1 MMEYEQQELHLTLED
16 SISVLRNMKRRTREY
31 GEIYGYMGEEYCRRL
46 AEVERRAIDIV
57 IFALEMGNE
66 MVDLPPKEPPA
77 MPITVPLVTSLDEAS
92 EVMTPKEIHAR
103 CRAEKPDWK
112 IGEST
117 IRTWA
122 KTGQLPCMRSG
133 SRILISW
140 AAFCSFVT
148 SGTAQVGSPTV
159 PKAASANGS
168 TGTNGAGAAKA
179 KRDPEEKRPEMAL
192 APQQAVTI
200 GPDYQPSPEIL
211 EALKCLRERTMPSK
225 QKT

>member
-1 MMEYEQQELHLTLED
+1 MIEYEQQELHLTLED

-46 AEVERRAIDIV
+46 AEVERLAIDNV
-57 IFALEMGNE
+57 ILALEMGAE
-66 MVDLPPKEPPA
+66 MIDPPPKQPPV
-77 MPITVPLVTSLDEAS
+77 MPITVPVVTSLDEAS
-92 EVMTPKEIHAR
+92 AVMTPKEIHAR

-112 IGEST
+112 IGEGT

-140 AAFCSFVT
+140 TAFCSFVS
-148 SGTAQVGSPTV
+148 SGMAQVGSPTV
-159 PKAASANGS
+159 PTAASIAGES
-168 TGTNGAGAAKA
+168 GTEPRPKKPKNASDEKCPEDARTPQPAAA
-179 KRDPEEKRPEMAL
+179 
-192 APQQAVTI
+192 I

-211 EALKCLRERTMPSK
+211 AALKRIRERTMPSK
-225 QKT
+225 QQKT

>member
-1 MMEYEQQELHLTLED
+1 MIEYEQQELHLTLED

-46 AEVERRAIDIV
+46 AEVERLAIDNV
-57 IFALEMGNE
+57 ILALEMGNE
-66 MVDLPPKEPPA
+66 MIDLPPKQPPT
-77 MPITVPLVTSLDEAS
+77 MPISVPVVTSLDEAS
-92 EVMTPKEIHAR
+92 AVMTPKEIHAR
-103 CRAEKPDWK
+103 CRAEKPEWK
-112 IGEST
+112 IGEAT

-159 PKAASANGS
+159 PAATS
-168 TGTNGAGAAKA
+168 TSVGAGIDGTGAGAGKV
-179 KRDPEEKRPEMAL
+179 KKDPGVKRPEIAL
-192 APQQAVTI
+192 APQQPVTV
-200 GPDYQPSPEIL
+200 GPDYQPSPEIMD
-211 EALKCLRERTMPSK
+211 ALKRIRERAMPSK
-225 QKT
+225 

>member
-1 MMEYEQQELHLTLED
+1 MTEHEHQAPELTLED

-46 AEVERRAIDIV
+46 AEVERLAIDNV
-57 IFALEMGNE
+57 ILALEMGAE
-66 MVDLPPKEPPA
+66 MVDPPPKQMPA
-77 MPITVPLVTSLDEAS
+77 MPISMPAVTSLDEAS
-92 EVMTPKEIHAR
+92 AVMTPKEIYAR
-103 CRAEKPDWK
+103 CRAEKPEWK
-112 IGEST
+112 IGEAT

-159 PKAASANGS
+159 PAATS
-168 TGTNGAGAAKA
+168 TSVGAGIDGTGAGAGKV
-179 KRDPEEKRPEMAL
+179 KKDPGVKRPEIAL
-192 APQQAVTI
+192 APQQPVTV
-200 GPDYQPSPEIL
+200 GPDYQPSPEIMD
-211 EALKCLRERTMPSK
+211 ALKRIRERAVPSK
-225 QKT
+225 